1 MNEKNNIPMEYQP
14 ISMWGYFGYE
24 ILFAIPC
31 IGWILLLVFAFG
43 GTRNIN
49 VRNFARSYFCLL
61 IIVAVLFGIFMLLS
75 GVYAA
80 NVQGKK
86 QETISFLM
94 MQQVKEDLKQLKFAL
109 LAIFIYACFM
119 QVIFGTVVR

>member
-1 MNEKNNIPMEYQP
+1 MNERNNIPMEYQP

-49 VRNFARSYFCLL
+49 VRNLVFLCF
-61 IIVAVLFGIFMLLS
+61 FQ
-75 GVYAA
+75 VY
-80 NVQGKK
+80 
-86 QETISFLM
+86 
-94 MQQVKEDLKQLKFAL
+94 MQQMYRRRNRRLFLF
-109 LAIFIYACFM
+109 
-119 QVIFGTVVR
+119 

>member
-1 MNEKNNIPMEYQP
+1 MDEKNNIPMEYQP

-24 ILFAIPC
+24 ILFSIPC

-49 VRNFARSYFCLL
+49 VRNFARSYFCLFIIGVVL
-61 IIVAVLFGIFMLLS
+61 ITIFMLLS

-80 NVQGKK
+80 NV
-86 QETISFLM
+86 
-94 MQQVKEDLKQLKFAL
+94 
-109 LAIFIYACFM
+109 
-119 QVIFGTVVR
+119 

>member
-1 MNEKNNIPMEYQP
+1 MNERNNIPMEYQP

-49 VRNFARSYFCLL
+49 VRNFAS
-61 IIVAVLFGIFMLLS
+61 S
-75 GVYAA
+75 
-80 NVQGKK
+80 
-86 QETISFLM
+86 
-94 MQQVKEDLKQLKFAL
+94 
-109 LAIFIYACFM
+109 
-119 QVIFGTVVR
+119 

>member
-1 MNEKNNIPMEYQP
+1 MNERNNIPMEYQP

-61 IIVAVLFGIFMLLS
+61 IIVAVLFGIFMLR
-75 GVYAA
+75 
-80 NVQGKK
+80 KK
-86 QETISFLM
+86 KCFYTSWTT
-94 MQQVKEDLKQLKFAL
+94 
-109 LAIFIYACFM
+109 AIIIGLHSVCSYK
-119 QVIFGTVVR
+119 